1 MGARSRGRFNRG
13 PSPPDLAVAVWGTCL
28 GLYESVSGFL
38 ALPSRGIERKLV
50 YSSVRVRG
58 ALLLPPNVDDVAVSR
73 PVQLLTQPE
82 RVGIEGSSVA
92 ESDEPPHAT

>member
-38 ALPSRGIERKLV
+38 ALPSRGIEESLCTQV
-50 YSSVRVRG
+50 SGFVALSYS
-58 ALLLPPNVDDVAVSR
+58 P
-73 PVQLLTQPE
+73 QTLT
-82 RVGIEGSSVA
+82 
-92 ESDEPPHAT
+92 T